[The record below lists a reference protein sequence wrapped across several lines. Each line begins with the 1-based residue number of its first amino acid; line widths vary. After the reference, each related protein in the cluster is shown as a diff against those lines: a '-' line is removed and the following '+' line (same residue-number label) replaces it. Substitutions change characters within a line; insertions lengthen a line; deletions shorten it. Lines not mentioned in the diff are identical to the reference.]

1 MKLQKKRK
9 ILAAVGNRTESKFE
23 GDEEMEMV
31 YLHCHDVTRPWLMT
45 CDGLVCLP
53 VPGCVNVLNPSTGKS
68 LVFPSGPDPVT
79 ANRYVDGH
87 RYVRMFFDPDHYCE
101 ILDVNIG
108 EWRISSPPPYLVD
121 ARRKSACVNGSIY
134 WLDVLT
140 FQILALDLHT
150 EEFRDVPFHNLPSR
164 PPSLAITDQ
173 LVNLDDRLAIS
184 TVHFRSWTLAIWTM
198 DAQEERWSMTYSIRL
213 SGRDLYRQPSSMNF
227 RPVTVTKQGN
237 LFFHDNEN
245 RLFKYYPKINLV
257 RWISQDTWV
266 ISPFVENL
274 VPFEHHNS
282 VPITSGYQYEIQY
295 LDEHERINEQEE
307 LVNQRVDNV
316 SSSGADGGYEVVGHV
331 PHTVL

>member
-1 MKLQKKRK
+1 MEIYPGIDEFCGEAYETTKEAENPGGRRK
-9 ILAAVGNRTESKFE
+9 PDRVEIRRGRRD
-23 GDEEMEMV
+23 GD
-31 YLHCHDVTRPWLMT
+31 
-45 CDGLVCLP
+45 
-53 VPGCVNVLNPSTGKS
+53 GCVNVLNPSTGKS
-68 LVFPSGPDPVT
+68 LRFPSGPDPVT

-87 RYVRMFFDPDHYCE
+87 RYGHWSKIFTAYWAMGFGRDKVNGIYKVVRMFFEPDHYCE

-108 EWRISSPPPYLVD
+108 EWRKSSPPPYLVD
-121 ARRKSACVNGSIY
+121 ARKKSACVNGSIY
-134 WLDVLT
+134 WLHVLT

-198 DAQEERWSMTYSIRL
+198 DAKEERWSMTYSIRL

-245 RLFKYYPKINLV
+245 SI
-257 RWISQDTWV
+257 
-266 ISPFVENL
+266 
-274 VPFEHHNS
+274 
-282 VPITSGYQYEIQY
+282 
-295 LDEHERINEQEE
+295 
-307 LVNQRVDNV
+307 
-316 SSSGADGGYEVVGHV
+316 
-331 PHTVL
+331 